1 MLTKY
6 IDDYEIGIDEAG
18 RGPLIGRVYAGAVI
32 WGNNTIIPNDNII
45 IDSKK
50 LSKKKRGL
58 ALDWIQKNVYAWS
71 VGWAEAE
78 EIDNL
83 NILEATKL
91 AMDRAIINL
100 KKTYS
105 EKSLDISQE
114 QNLEISYNINN
125 TKILIIDG
133 TKWENKFKDYNVIS
147 IIKGDNKYYSIAA
160 ASIIAKEYHD
170 NYIKQLCIENND
182 LNEKYCLLNNMGYG
196 TKKHIDGI
204 NKYGPSKFHRLSFK
218 IKN

>member
-83 NILEATKL
+83 NIL
-91 AMDRAIINL
+91 D
-100 KKTYS
+100 S
-105 EKSLDISQE
+105 
-114 QNLEISYNINN
+114 
-125 TKILIIDG
+125 
-133 TKWENKFKDYNVIS
+133 VIS
-147 IIKGDNKYYSIAA
+147 
-160 ASIIAKEYHD
+160 
-170 NYIKQLCIENND
+170 L
-182 LNEKYCLLNNMGYG
+182 
-196 TKKHIDGI
+196 
-204 NKYGPSKFHRLSFK
+204 
-218 IKN
+218 